1 MICWKPCAVRRQS
14 VEQHSGVAKLRSDD
28 DRLNLDWYIDR
39 VVQLLVFVA
48 GISAIIFIIGIFV
61 FITKEGVGFISKSQ
75 YEMTE
80 SVFNMLEDQGMD
92 EAQLENLDEL
102 DGRAFATADE
112 LLSAVEGLIGVEAT
126 APYKEIFL
134 NDAHNEPFTFRR
146 FFGSTRWAPTSDLK
160 PTYGALALIVG
171 TASVTGLAMLVA
183 IPFSLG
189 AAIYI
194 GEFATGRKREYLK
207 ILVELLAA
215 IPSVVWGFIGLSIM
229 NPLII
234 KLFNVPI
241 GLNVL
246 NAGLILG
253 LMAAPIMTTIAEDAL
268 KAVPDRYREAA
279 EAMGATRWQ
288 VIYKVVLPAGKN
300 GLVAAILLGV
310 GRGFGETMAVLM
322 ATGHSINIPTSVFD
336 SVRAL
341 TATIAAELGET
352 AVGSDHYQALF
363 TLGIF
368 LFLITFL
375 INLTADLVVRGIRK
389 E

>member
-1 MICWKPCAVRRQS
+1 MAEVTEARPAGVTLG
-14 VEQHSGVAKLRSDD
+14 SGDIDQR
-28 DRLNLDWYIDR
+28 NLDWYLDKL
-39 VVQLLVFVA
+39 VQVLVFIG

-61 FITKEGVGFISKSQ
+61 FVTKEGFGFI
-75 YEMTE
+75 
-80 SVFNMLEDQGMD
+80 LETFD
-92 EAQLENLDEL
+92 
-102 DGRAFATADE
+102 FAE
-112 LLSAVEGLIGVEAT
+112 
-126 APYKEIFL
+126 
-134 NDAHNEPFTFRR
+134 
-146 FFGSTRWAPTSDLK
+146 FFGSPRWKPTSEYR
-160 PTYGALALIVG
+160 PTYGILALIAG

-194 GEFATGRKREYLK
+194 AEFATGKTRETLK
-207 ILVELLAA
+207 VLVELLAA

-234 KLFNVPI
+234 QIFDVPV

-246 NAGLILG
+246 NAGIILG
-253 LMAAPIMTTIAEDAL
+253 LMAAPIMTSIAEDAL

-288 VIYKVVLPAGKN
+288 MIFKVILPAAKN
-300 GLVAAILLGV
+300 GLLGAVLLGV

-322 ATGHSINIPTSVFD
+322 ASGHSINLPDSIFD

-352 AVGSDHYQALF
+352 AVGSDHYRALF
-363 TLGIF
+363 TIGIF
-368 LFLITFL
+368 LFVITFI
-375 INLTADLVVRGIRK
+375 INLTADLIVRGIRK
-389 E
+389 S

>member
-1 MICWKPCAVRRQS
+1 MSEQNPPAVDAMDAFDRRDL
-14 VEQHSGVAKLRSDD
+14 AWFIDKL
-28 DRLNLDWYIDR
+28 
-39 VVQLLVFVA
+39 VQVLVFA
-48 GISAIIFIIGIFV
+48 GGISAIVFIIGIFI
-61 FITKEGVGFISKSQ
+61 FITMEGFGFLLDTFDFR
-75 YEMTE
+75 EFFTTPWWE
-80 SVFNMLEDQGMD
+80 PTDED
-92 EAQLENLDEL
+92 
-102 DGRAFATADE
+102 
-112 LLSAVEGLIGVEAT
+112 
-126 APYKEIFL
+126 
-134 NDAHNEPFTFRR
+134 EP
-146 FFGSTRWAPTSDLK
+146 S
-160 PTYGALALIVG
+160 YGILALIAG

-194 GEFATGRKREYLK
+194 GEFATGKRREFLK
-207 ILVELLAA
+207 VLVELLAA

-234 KLFNVPI
+234 ELFDVPV

-246 NAGLILG
+246 NAGVILG
-253 LMAAPIMTTIAEDAL
+253 LMAAPIMTSIAEDAL

-288 VIYKVVLPAGKN
+288 VIFKVVLPAAKN
-300 GLVAAILLGV
+300 GLLGAVLLGV

-322 ATGHSINIPTSVFD
+322 ATGHAINIPGSVFD

-363 TLGIF
+363 TIGIF
-368 LFLITFL
+368 LFVITFV
-375 INLTADLVVRGIRK
+375 INLSADLIVRGIRNK
-389 E
+389 